1 MNTDNMRAVIDI
13 LERIP
18 VPRVYRIRQTV
29 PSPTL
34 DDVESEVASR
44 LQALDVSGKIK
55 KGRSIAIAVGSRGI
69 SNQDKVV
76 RILVDFLK
84 QRGAFPFI
92 VPAMGSH
99 AAADAVHQKEMLE
112 GLGISERRMGAPIRS
127 TMEVMEIGTSSS
139 GLPVY
144 VDKNAYAADGIV
156 LVNRIKAHTAFVG
169 PVQSGLLKMAVIGLG
184 KQRGAEICH
193 ELGFGEMSQRI
204 IEIAEVSFAK
214 LPILFG
220 IGLIENA
227 NHGTAELH
235 VLEGKEIPHREP
247 ELLKRALELM
257 ARVPFAKVDAMIID
271 QIGKEIS
278 GSGMDSNV
286 TGRYHTGFGSGGPE
300 VTRIAVLDISEASH
314 NNGAGLGIADVT
326 TYRAFRKFDFGETY
340 PNILTS
346 NTPISVKIPM
356 VLPNDRNAVQGAI
369 KTCLLGDKSKTRLV
383 RIKDTLHVGEMEVSA
398 TLLDEVEANSRLEL
412 LEGPYDLPFNEN
424 GDLF

>member
-1 MNTDNMRAVIDI
+1 MNTENMKAVIDI

-18 VPRVYRIRQTV
+18 VPQVYRIRQTV

-34 DDVESEVASR
+34 DNVETEVTSR
-44 LQALDVSGKIK
+44 LRTLDLLKKIK
-55 KGRSIAIAVGSRGI
+55 KGWTVAIAVGSRGI
-69 SNQDKVV
+69 SNQDTVV
-76 RILVDFLK
+76 RVLVEHLK
-84 QRGAFPFI
+84 RIGATPFI

-99 AAADAVHQKEMLE
+99 AAANADHQREMLE
-112 GLGISERRMGAPIRS
+112 GLGISEASVGAPIRS
-127 TMEVMEIGTSSS
+127 SMDVVQIGTSAS

-144 VDKNAYAADGIV
+144 VDKNAYSADGIV

-184 KQRGAEICH
+184 KQRGAEVCH
-193 ELGFGEMSQRI
+193 ELGFAEMSQRI
-204 IEIAEVSFAK
+204 TEIAEVSFAK

-227 NHGTAELH
+227 NHDTAEVH
-235 VLEGKEIPHREP
+235 ILEAKEIPQREP
-247 ELLKRALELM
+247 ELLKRALELI
-257 ARVPFAKVDAMIID
+257 ARVPFAKVDAMIVD
-271 QIGKEIS
+271 RIGKEIS

-314 NNGAGLGIADVT
+314 NNGTGLGIADVT
-326 TYRAFRKFDFGETY
+326 TYRAFQKFDFGETY

-356 VLPNDRNAVQGAI
+356 VLPNDRNAIQGAI

-398 TLLDEVEANSRLEL
+398 TLLDEVEANSRLEV
-412 LEGPYDLPFNEN
+412 LEGPYDLPFDEN